1 MQEFQGLYQGGLI
14 IQTFSAHFSAI
25 QGARE
30 ILGVHGPDLEV
41 AKPQGALALS
51 IVAVRSS
58 FILLHNFSLHK

>member
-14 IQTFSAHFSAI
+14 IQTFGAHFSAI

-41 AKPQGALALS
+41 ANPRGGLTLS
-51 IVAVRSS
+51 IVSVRSS
-58 FILLHNFSLHK
+58 FILLHDFSLHK

>member
-14 IQTFSAHFSAI
+14 TQTFSAHFSAI

-30 ILGVHGPDLEV
+30 ILGVHGPGLEV
-41 AKPQGALALS
+41 AKPRGALALS

-58 FILLHNFSLHK
+58 FILLHDFSLHK